1 MCISPIASH
10 PCQWGSCSPVRSMW
24 FGLLLLGV
32 CVKCG
37 PCSLMRL
44 RVRWVAVLGLGV
56 MCRVIGCCGS
66 CVTAGLSGCSMSLS
80 PSL

>member
-1 MCISPIASH
+1 MCISFVGSQPV
-10 PCQWGSCSPVRSMW
+10 QWGLCSPVRRVW

-44 RVRWVAVLGLGV
+44 RVRWVAVWGLGV

-66 CVTAGLSGCSMSLS
+66 CVTAGLSGCFISLS
-80 PSL
+80 PS